1 MDPAIAEILG
11 PVTAILGLGTMILI
25 GVKLRYSH
33 KEKMRVGEG
42 GSAEDTQRLEEEVAT
57 LRDEVHGMREG
68 FAEMY
73 ERLEFAERLLTKG
86 RADGSS

>member
-11 PVTAILGLGTMILI
+11 PVTAILGVGTMILI

-33 KEKMRVGEG
+33 KEKMRLGEG
-42 GSAEDTQRLEEEVAT
+42 GSGVTERLGEDVAV
-57 LRDEVHGMREG
+57 LRDEVRLLRED

-86 RADGSS
+86 RAEGGS

>member
-1 MDPAIAEILG
+1 MDPVIAEVLG

-25 GVKLRYSH
+25 GVKLRFSH
-33 KEKMRVGEG
+33 KEKMRLGEG
-42 GSAEDTQRLEEEVAT
+42 GSAETERLGEDVAV
-57 LRDEVHGMREG
+57 LRDEVRLLRED

>member
-33 KEKMRVGEG
+33 KEKMRLGEG
-42 GSAEDTQRLEEEVAT
+42 GSGVTERLGEDVAV
-57 LRDEVHGMREG
+57 LRDEVRLLRED

>member
-33 KEKMRVGEG
+33 KEKMRLGEG
-42 GSAEDTQRLEEEVAT
+42 GSGVTEHLGEDVAV
-57 LRDEVHGMREG
+57 LRDEVRLLREG
-68 FAEMY
+68 FAELY
-73 ERLEFAERLLTKG
+73 ERVEFAERLLTKG
-86 RADGSS
+86 RTDGSS

>member
-1 MDPAIAEILG
+1 MDPVIAEVIG

-33 KEKMRVGEG
+33 KEKMRLGEG
-42 GSAEDTQRLEEEVAT
+42 GSGVTERLGEDVAV
-57 LRDEVHGMREG
+57 LRDEVRLLRED